1 MTSLGTRTARQS
13 LIIELIR
20 EREITS
26 QSQLLELLGQRGF
39 DVTQATVSRDLD
51 DIGAVKID
59 PGDGQQVY
67 AVPAEGGEKRL
78 LAGQS
83 AETSAR
89 LARVAEELMVTID
102 ASANLVVVRTPP
114 GAAQYL
120 ASAMDHAEF
129 PGVIGTIAGDDTILL
144 VTADPTGG
152 ASVAEQLRAVIRN
165 RR

>member
-1 MTSLGTRTARQS
+1 MNALGTRAARQS
-13 LIIELIR
+13 LIVELIR
-20 EREITS
+20 GGSVTS
-26 QSQLLELLGQRGF
+26 QSQLLDLLREKGF

-51 DIGAVKID
+51 DVGAVKHD
-59 PGDGQQVY
+59 PGDGHPVY

-83 AETSAR
+83 GESSAR
-89 LARVAEELMVTID
+89 LARVGEELMVTID

-120 ASAMDHAEF
+120 ASAMDHSEF

-144 VTADPTGG
+144 VTSDPTGG
-152 ASVAEQLRAVIRN
+152 AAVADQLRTLIKN